1 MADFQIVEPEG
12 WNGQIVEPEGW
23 DGVIVE
29 PEAQSQTAPAAVPV
43 AAPRPNNHR
52 ILTDGTPIN
61 IDTGEADWDGFNNP
75 GGSASLGESLVGN
88 FKAAGN
94 DLVANVGGAI
104 QAAAEESLANPLGH
118 GGKEGWRRPLS
129 EDELQRKQEYWEPVK
144 ETGEQMH
151 RFSRELAED
160 NVPENQSTG
169 GKFAGDVVRAGVGS
183 LLPMIGAGIAT
194 GGSSVPLAFMG
205 SQVYGG
211 TYADARAAGR
221 SEDEANQDA
230 LFSTAA
236 ELITEKVPL
245 EYLLKP
251 GGRFLEAALK
261 GSVLEGAQE
270 GFVSVLQSMY
280 DAGALPENG
289 TFGDAVAALGES
301 DTWKEALYSAAV
313 GGVLGASVAGP
324 MGELQYQSDVGRYKA
339 ERGDLAQG
347 AIKPLPVDP
356 GGNGEVVRTPVEPIP
371 DETIDFIENEPVSS
385 PVVEAQAA
393 PVVDPAPE
401 SVVYPSAIPAQ
412 PKIIEADLPDK
423 DKPDD
428 ELDAQRAPAAPVE
441 IVEPEG
447 FDFGGEET
455 IVTDTGDSDVT
466 LIDPDQ
472 IQVDAKTFQFKSQ
485 TDDEGLSDQ
494 LRGTKQWDSTA
505 SGVSVVWENT
515 NGDQFIVDGHQR
527 LGLAKRLKAEGQ
539 SPKIRAFVLKEVD
552 GVSAG
557 EARKIGA
564 IKNLQEGGESTS
576 AIDVAKVM
584 RDGAAIDD
592 IADVVPP
599 NRSAFRDGK
608 GLAKL
613 GEHSFGLV
621 VNEEIDPGHA
631 AIVGDLIADH
641 QEQVAAITVLQRVSP
656 QNNDQARMVVEQT
669 VRAGFEKR
677 VGDSQGDMFGTES
690 MVDDL
695 VGERVKVLDS
705 TLKRLK
711 SMKRVFNSAVLNQ
724 AALES
729 AGNVIDAQSSKT
741 QVTDN
746 ARTIENIA
754 RLANTTGPISE
765 ALDAAARQVQ
775 SGVAVPVA
783 VNGFLEGISGSQGNS
798 QENNR
803 SREKSKGR
811 VEPPPEPV
819 SEPVSKQ
826 PQAPSSEGVSDSGE
840 SIPDK
845 SSVDSQA
852 HEAATSSENDLP
864 SPTESQIEAG
874 TYKKGHPVI
883 NGLQISIENPAG
895 SKRRPEWPTLKSH
908 YGYVKGVPA
917 RAPDKEH
924 VDVFVK
930 PGTEEGF
937 SGDVFVIDQFHANG
951 KFDEPKVMIGYAGEA
966 EAQSAYQEN
975 FTKDWKGGKPATR
988 LTMDEFKTQLLDAQ
1002 GFMEPIGKS
1011 RATPVKKP
1019 APTEKSAPVKTVTGT
1034 FSASDTAVK
1043 GHRQSASINGDTIT
1057 VASHAGRKK
1066 TSQFSFPLTE
1076 WQAAEKGPSANENF
1090 NRLELIRAKVK
1101 ENPVAA
1107 GDVTTDTPPSDSLD
1121 DRVIDSIISA
1131 IKKAGVRANKS
1142 VVNALAAVVE
1152 DQTDKGQD
1160 SPSTTNQEPS
1170 NAPTGKTTADGSV
1183 SDSLDPPSRPTLA
1196 GASADDV
1203 RADGGGG
1210 LAGAGTSQGGSIDPQ
1225 RPGGDAGLGDGIP
1238 DGLGDG
1244 EGTVSVSGAGSRDGG
1259 SRAGNE
1265 RDHEGDNGTSGTDAG
1280 NERAE
1285 LDAGYEITSETG
1297 LGAGGAKTRYKSNIA
1312 AIKIVKAATDEQR
1325 PATPEE
1331 KATLAKYS
1339 GWGSL
1344 SQAFPRPDGTTA
1356 KGWETQTTE
1365 LKETLTE
1372 SEYAAARRSTQD
1384 AHYTSET
1391 VVGAIYDA
1399 LIRFGVTG
1407 TTQILEPAMGT
1418 GNFVGLM
1425 PANLRSGAN
1434 VSGVELDVVTG
1445 GVAKLLYP
1453 KANIQTPKGFQ
1464 EVNFP
1469 SDMFDVVI
1477 GNPPFGDQKLFDVNH
1492 KDISKFSI
1500 HNFFFAKAIETT
1512 RPGGIVAMVVSRYLM
1527 DSQSSAARA
1536 WMSKRA
1542 HFLGAI
1548 RLPNTAFKSNAG
1560 TEVVTDIIFLQKLDE
1575 IRGGTDAWVNST
1587 GDGNGN
1593 SLNNYFKENPR
1604 NILGRNALTG
1614 SMYRDNEYTV
1624 EPTGELGP
1632 QLAEAVSRLP
1642 ENVYQPAGKTIEQA
1656 KGEEI
1661 AANEETKVFGFFVD
1675 SSGNIRTRLPDSY
1688 SGAKLSEKAEG
1699 LSERAVDRIKGMLRI
1714 TGALRKMIAME
1725 MDQGATDKALAK
1737 QRELLNVVY
1746 DTFVKKN
1753 GFLNEEGNRRAMTG
1767 DPEYPLLLS
1776 LEKDYVKKITPATA
1790 KKTGEQPKKATAAKG
1805 DIFTQRVIPATIS
1818 IESVD
1823 SPVDALAV
1831 SLNES
1836 GRVDIARMAALAS
1849 VTENE
1854 IITELGDLIYQDPV
1868 SGWVTAEEY
1877 LSGNV
1882 KRKLREAIAAG
1893 GEYRGNAAALEA
1905 VQPAPIDPVDIAVKL
1920 SAPWISNDVI
1930 EDFVDHLIEG
1940 TAEANFNAPIG
1951 RWEISITGANPAKN
1965 NGTWGAGGK
1974 SAADLIMALMKNKAI
1989 KITFKDADG
1998 NTHTD
2003 QEATDAATAKSLEI
2017 TEEFKAWIWEDGQRR
2032 AKLSKIYNDKHNT
2045 NVKSKHNGDHLTFP
2059 GMSSGIIPRKHQGDA
2074 VWRMIKDGVTLLDHV
2089 VGSGKTYTMASAA
2102 MEMRRMG
2109 VMKKPLF
2116 VVPNHLIEQWATEF
2130 YELYPAAKLLT
2141 ATKKDFTPK
2150 NRKQL
2155 LARIATGD
2163 WDSVIISH
2171 SAFGFISSDPSYEAA
2186 FFDRMVAEI
2195 EAGIASSKVEDKRT
2209 LSQLEKQKDRIK
2221 AKVQAAQDRLGKDD
2235 LLTFEQ
2241 LGVDGLFV
2249 DEAHEFKNLFYSTS
2263 RQRVAGLGDTNGS
2276 QKAMGMFLK
2285 IQSILERNSQRGV
2298 FLATGTPI
2306 SNSMAEMFTMQRYLD
2321 MENMRERGL
2330 AHFDAWA
2337 DTFGDAVP
2345 KWSLDSTGVKYKLQT
2360 RFNSFV
2366 NVPELMQLY
2375 SSFADTVS
2383 LSFLKSAFEAQGLRW
2398 PVPKIVGGV
2407 PQNIVVDRSLDQAV
2421 YMDEIVARASN
2432 MPSDPTQDN
2441 FLKLTSDAR
2450 KAGLDMRL
2458 VDPLAEDSPTSK
2470 VNEAVGRILE
2480 LNKAWA
2486 SDKGTQLVFIDLSTP
2501 KKALDKE
2508 RKKIIDLQDLA
2519 AAGDESAIRT
2529 LGKMSMDEILAV
2541 QSSFSVYDDLKQKLI
2556 AGGMSNNEVAFIHDA
2571 NTDKQR
2577 GDLFAKVKSGRVRVL
2592 IGSTAKMGAGMNVQE
2607 RLVGLHHLDA
2617 PWRPSDLE
2625 QREGRIIRQ
2634 GNKLY
2639 QRDPEGFYVEINRY
2653 ATEKT
2658 YDARMWQTIEGKAGF
2673 IEQVRNGETGRSMDD
2688 IVSEAAN
2695 AAEMKAAAS
2704 GNPLIL
2710 EQVELAQE
2718 IKTLQASQ
2726 KSANRSRHQMESR
2739 LTNLERDG
2747 GPAARGAKRIDAAQA
2762 LIKIRDENTP
2772 STGVRIDGTLYEKAK
2787 KAGSRIESIV
2797 ANAVANQLINQDGGT
2812 HDLFSYRGFDIEF
2825 DKSFLSGFEIS
2836 INHEGSPVGGMPS
2849 VYGGIDEFSGSGL
2862 ITRLNNQIDGLE
2874 EGVEVLKSDIKD
2886 AEKEIT
2892 QIKAEL
2898 KTKRKFTGEAELA
2911 EKRERMAEVLAE
2923 LSAEEEVDN
2932 ATIDTPLHS
2941 KGESVSTGITKEE
2954 AVSAI
2959 EVKAG
2964 KGTIDRLG
2972 DDIFIPNTRAE
2983 LEAGML
2989 DRGFSAE
2996 ELIFSDETQAGDPLD
3011 DSKGFYDPSTD
3022 TTYLLPFN
3030 MQSVDEAWPIF
3041 VHEVGTHYGLE
3052 RILGKSKYNSLIEDV
3067 EIMVRGGS
3075 PKILAAMRH
3084 VNLFEGLNLDSES
3097 RSFRADYAE
3106 KMMGDHRITQET
3118 IAYLAQH
3125 NVDMPLIKR
3134 IVAAVKVFLL
3144 KMGVKVRL
3152 AENDVVAIVI
3162 AAAKRAG
3169 TIARNKARDQ
3179 ASVDEVSGGIDET
3192 PGTAEYQSAVE
3203 KGLGMSKDSRMQRAV
3218 DMGAVTDLDSLYEQQ
3233 TIKQGRELVSEGD
3246 KKSAYTSGN
3255 TRSAGAVAASPQLL
3269 FHGTADDVSGFAPG
3283 HRNRKD
3289 AGWLGRGTYLTD
3301 RHELA
3306 NGYADLKRGDAAPNV
3321 MPLIAMLSN
3330 PYIATLEDKA
3340 RLSRSPIAE
3349 VDAFT
3354 NDLKEQGYD
3363 GVILAYR
3370 DVKEIVVF
3378 DPAKVRSVHAA
3389 FDPDQADSRNL
3400 LFSKPKRE
3408 YTPSQEA
3415 ARKRGGFGLRKT
3427 TKLKT
3432 RFDELKY
3439 RATNKLRQGMVD
3451 QYDSFR
3457 SILDD
3462 NRAWMMSHLSSSYN
3476 GALEAVLEIGSIALK
3491 EDVIT
3496 VDQSQ
3501 KSLEEVLAPLGE
3513 ELDDWLMW
3521 VAGNRSDRL
3530 ATEGRERLFRDADID
3545 ALKSLADGVM
3555 DDGRHRPLVYE
3566 TVRQDFE
3573 KLSQS
3578 INQVGVDTGLI
3589 NQEEAQAWADQG
3601 FYLPFY
3607 RMVEETGDARG
3618 PRSFG
3623 NGLVRQTAYKKLTGA
3638 DLQLDDLLTNLL
3650 MNWSHLLGASLKNQ
3664 SAVAALDTA
3673 VEIGLAEQVDENEK
3687 GKNSVFVRKN
3697 GREVWYNIADD
3708 QDGAL
3713 VFDSLVS
3720 LNQTP
3725 FNNLAMKGFRK
3736 FKRALTMGVTASPE
3750 FKLANLFRDTFQA
3763 IAVADMSTNIAKNLY
3778 QGFKATKKGHD
3789 TIAQMIAGGGA
3800 FGDSGYIH
3808 GADPD
3813 AVKLLIKKGISRDTI
3828 LTPRV
3833 LMNVWDK
3840 WQDVGARL
3848 ENVNRAANFEQ
3859 ALDDG
3864 KSLLEANFES
3874 RDHLDFSRTG
3884 TFAGIRFLAQVVP
3897 FLNARLQGL
3906 DKMGRAGMDK
3916 NQQSQ
3921 FAAVIT
3927 AYSAVSAM
3935 LYLYMKDDDDYKEA
3949 EEWER
3954 DSYHLFKLPGS
3965 DIMYRLPRPFE
3976 VGAIASMSERLVE
3989 QMVDDDVH
3997 GALFAERLGHTLRHT
4012 FAFDPTPQAVKPML
4026 EIYANKNAFTG
4037 RPIESRSMKNL
4048 SPAERKRVW
4057 TSQTAVKTSAV
4068 MDSVVWDD
4076 VVLSPVQ
4083 MEHLVRGYFGWLGTT
4098 ALAGSDY
4105 IIGSAMDLPVK
4116 PAKKITDYPI
4126 VKRFARQGQGRSS
4139 KYITTFYERLNE
4151 TTETFNDMK
4160 QARLD
4165 KDVDKQQSIYD
4176 DKAGVL
4182 RSRKRLSSVQRKL
4195 AKHRRQIA
4203 SVHRSRSMTA
4213 TEKRAEI
4220 DRLQAGMNAWAKV
4233 AVEDTNFNFQ

>member
-1 MADFQIVEPEG
+1 MADFQIVEPEGWNGQIVEPEG

-43 AAPRPNNHR
+43 AAPRPNSHR
-52 ILTDGTPIN
+52 ILPDGTPIS

-75 GGSASLGESLVGN
+75 GGTASVGESMAGN
-88 FKAAGN
+88 FKAVGN
-94 DLVANVGGAI
+94 DWVANVGGAI

-129 EDELQRKQEYWEPVK
+129 EDELQRKQEYWEGQR

-151 RFSRELAED
+151 RFSRELAEH

-183 LLPMIGAGIAT
+183 LLPMIGAGIVT
-194 GGSSVPLAFMG
+194 GGSAVPLAFMG

-211 TYADARAAGR
+211 KYADARAAGR
-221 SEDEANQDA
+221 SEAEANQDA
-230 LFSTAA
+230 LFSATA
-236 ELITEKVPL
+236 EIFTEKVPV

-289 TFGDAVAALGES
+289 TFGDALAAMKEWEP
-301 DTWKEALYSAAV
+301 WKEALYSAAV

-324 MGELQYQSDVGRYKA
+324 MGELQYQSDFSRYKA

-347 AIKPLPVDP
+347 AIKPLPVEP

-385 PVVEAQAA
+385 PVAE
-393 PVVDPAPE
+393 PALE

-428 ELDAQRAPAAPVE
+428 ELDAQPAQAAPVE

-447 FDFGGEET
+447 FDFGAKET
-455 IVTDTGDSDVT
+455 VVADTEDSDVT

-505 SGVSVVWENT
+505 SGVSVVWESV

-539 SPKIRAFVLKEVD
+539 SPKIRAFVLKEAD

-631 AIVGDLIADH
+631 AIVGDLITDH

-677 VGDSQGDMFGTES
+677 IGDSQGDMFGTES

-783 VNGFLEGISGSQGNS
+783 VNGFLEGISGSQGNG

-811 VEPPPEPV
+811 LEPPPEPV

-988 LTMDEFKTQLLDAQ
+988 LTMDDFKARLQDTK
-1002 GFMEPIGKS
+1002 GFMKPVGEPSVAKKRKNFSWDAVELSENYTVKELESWIHEIRDDPGNKNEPGGINIYNKE
-1011 RATPVKKP
+1011 ATRKLDKLSWAVHHIVKDGRGDSLTSKVEDEAAKQAEIQALDDKKKGLLSDVVAGVNKEQSEEEGLGDSDLITPDLKP
-1019 APTEKSAPVKTVTGT
+1019 SITDPEVTTKPPITGT
-1034 FSASDTAVK
+1034 FSASDISVK
-1043 GHRQSASINGDTIT
+1043 GHHQSASIKDGIIT
-1057 VASHAGRKK
+1057 VASHTGKK
-1066 TSQFSFPLTE
+1066 KPSLFSFPLAA
-1076 WQAAEKGPSANENF
+1076 WQAAESRGELVRANADN
-1090 NRLELIRAKVK
+1090 N
-1101 ENPVAA
+1101 
-1107 GDVTTDTPPSDSLD
+1107 SLPD
-1121 DRVIDSIISA
+1121 DIIASMVLA
-1131 IKKAGVRANKS
+1131 VEKAETRANKS
-1142 VVNALAAVVE
+1142 SANADKQSDDKKSVVLLPKKRVTNNASKLRKAAAQLNEKAIADMGQDRQENTRKRAAEASSARDKAANNKAIAETMMRVADAIDSGEVNYLDKVSSRTHFVQLNSYLNNARIDRQRAEKKSYSETQKERGAPYTEKDIEYAKLRKPGALGSMIRRPALKLRDRRGYKQLAQRILDRAGTRDDYIEFSTEPQIKDFREFVKALDKDEAGWAADENIKNYDRAIRIGATSTKELQAMLREYITYKQGAAKENPIKAKERSLIGQKIPGFFPTPPAVIDRMLAAADIPAGATVL
-1152 DQTDKGQD
+1152 
-1160 SPSTTNQEPS
+1160 EPS
-1170 NAPTGKTTADGSV
+1170 A
-1183 SDSLDPPSRPTLA
+1183 
-1196 GASADDV
+1196 
-1203 RADGGGG
+1203 
-1210 LAGAGTSQGGSIDPQ
+1210 
-1225 RPGGDAGLGDGIP
+1225 
-1238 DGLGDG
+1238 
-1244 EGTVSVSGAGSRDGG
+1244 
-1259 SRAGNE
+1259 
-1265 RDHEGDNGTSGTDAG
+1265 
-1280 NERAE
+1280 
-1285 LDAGYEITSETG
+1285 
-1297 LGAGGAKTRYKSNIA
+1297 
-1312 AIKIVKAATDEQR
+1312 
-1325 PATPEE
+1325 
-1331 KATLAKYS
+1331 
-1339 GWGSL
+1339 
-1344 SQAFPRPDGTTA
+1344 
-1356 KGWETQTTE
+1356 
-1365 LKETLTE
+1365 
-1372 SEYAAARRSTQD
+1372 
-1384 AHYTSET
+1384 
-1391 VVGAIYDA
+1391 
-1399 LIRFGVTG
+1399 
-1407 TTQILEPAMGT
+1407 GT
-1418 GNFVGLM
+1418 GNI
-1425 PANLRSGAN
+1425 AKAAKDAGAH
-1434 VSGVELDVVTG
+1434 VVTLE
-1445 GVAKLLYP
+1445 V
-1453 KANIQTPKGFQ
+1453 NQTLSEILEAKGF
-1464 EVNFP
+1464 
-1469 SDMFDVVI
+1469 DVAGRDFLAHEENYDHI
-1477 GNPPFGDQKLFDVNH
+1477 LMNPPFEKGADIDHVRHAYELLNPGGRIVAVMSEGPFYRSDNKATDFRDWLDAAGWSEKLPEGSFKGTKEVSQTGVSARMVVIDRPEIRLRSSAPAGVMFSRGGNFDSEIKASIQSTDEVFLNGVVRVGNTP
-1492 KDISKFSI
+1492 KVLLALGVKNLPLGISRATINKVHFDHGLVERVIGTLPTLISDPLMV
-1500 HNFFFAKAIETT
+1500 FDSAT
-1512 RPGGIVAMVVSRYLM
+1512 RPGTFVLVLDEVVRGSPLIVAFHPNKKLGRAEINFIASAYPKDNPRIMQRWVDDGLLRYRHTKKSQRWETTSRL
-1527 DSQSSAARA
+1527 
-1536 WMSKRA
+1536 
-1542 HFLGAI
+1542 
-1548 RLPNTAFKSNAG
+1548 RLPRVGPTKADSTGKVLTERDVVKSLNAG
-1560 TEVVTDIIFLQKLDE
+1560 LYSKDE
-1575 IRGGTDAWVNST
+1575 T
-1587 GDGNGN
+1587 GPG
-1593 SLNNYFKENPR
+1593 
-1604 NILGRNALTG
+1604 I
-1614 SMYRDNEYTV
+1614 
-1624 EPTGELGP
+1624 
-1632 QLAEAVSRLP
+1632 
-1642 ENVYQPAGKTIEQA
+1642 
-1656 KGEEI
+1656 
-1661 AANEETKVFGFFVD
+1661 
-1675 SSGNIRTRLPDSY
+1675 TR
-1688 SGAKLSEKAEG
+1688 E
-1699 LSERAVDRIKGMLRI
+1699 
-1714 TGALRKMIAME
+1714 
-1725 MDQGATDKALAK
+1725 
-1737 QRELLNVVY
+1737 
-1746 DTFVKKN
+1746 
-1753 GFLNEEGNRRAMTG
+1753 
-1767 DPEYPLLLS
+1767 
-1776 LEKDYVKKITPATA
+1776 
-1790 KKTGEQPKKATAAKG
+1790 
-1805 DIFTQRVIPATIS
+1805 
-1818 IESVD
+1818 
-1823 SPVDALAV
+1823 
-1831 SLNES
+1831 
-1836 GRVDIARMAALAS
+1836 
-1849 VTENE
+1849 
-1854 IITELGDLIYQDPV
+1854 
-1868 SGWVTAEEY
+1868 
-1877 LSGNV
+1877 
-1882 KRKLREAIAAG
+1882 EAIAA
-1893 GEYRGNAAALEA
+1893 
-1905 VQPAPIDPVDIAVKL
+1905 
-1920 SAPWISNDVI
+1920 
-1930 EDFVDHLIEG
+1930 
-1940 TAEANFNAPIG
+1940 
-1951 RWEISITGANPAKN
+1951 
-1965 NGTWGAGGK
+1965 
-1974 SAADLIMALMKNKAI
+1974 
-1989 KITFKDADG
+1989 
-1998 NTHTD
+1998 
-2003 QEATDAATAKSLEI
+2003 
-2017 TEEFKAWIWEDGQRR
+2017 
-2032 AKLSKIYNDKHNT
+2032 
-2045 NVKSKHNGDHLTFP
+2045 
-2059 GMSSGIIPRKHQGDA
+2059 
-2074 VWRMIKDGVTLLDHV
+2074 
-2089 VGSGKTYTMASAA
+2089 
-2102 MEMRRMG
+2102 
-2109 VMKKPLF
+2109 
-2116 VVPNHLIEQWATEF
+2116 
-2130 YELYPAAKLLT
+2130 
-2141 ATKKDFTPK
+2141 
-2150 NRKQL
+2150 
-2155 LARIATGD
+2155 
-2163 WDSVIISH
+2163 
-2171 SAFGFISSDPSYEAA
+2171 
-2186 FFDRMVAEI
+2186 I
-2195 EAGIASSKVEDKRT
+2195 EA
-2209 LSQLEKQKDRIK
+2209 
-2221 AKVQAAQDRLGKDD
+2221 
-2235 LLTFEQ
+2235 
-2241 LGVDGLFV
+2241 
-2249 DEAHEFKNLFYSTS
+2249 
-2263 RQRVAGLGDTNGS
+2263 
-2276 QKAMGMFLK
+2276 
-2285 IQSILERNSQRGV
+2285 
-2298 FLATGTPI
+2298 
-2306 SNSMAEMFTMQRYLD
+2306 
-2321 MENMRERGL
+2321 
-2330 AHFDAWA
+2330 
-2337 DTFGDAVP
+2337 
-2345 KWSLDSTGVKYKLQT
+2345 
-2360 RFNSFV
+2360 
-2366 NVPELMQLY
+2366 
-2375 SSFADTVS
+2375 
-2383 LSFLKSAFEAQGLRW
+2383 
-2398 PVPKIVGGV
+2398 
-2407 PQNIVVDRSLDQAV
+2407 
-2421 YMDEIVARASN
+2421 
-2432 MPSDPTQDN
+2432 
-2441 FLKLTSDAR
+2441 
-2450 KAGLDMRL
+2450 
-2458 VDPLAEDSPTSK
+2458 
-2470 VNEAVGRILE
+2470 
-2480 LNKAWA
+2480 
-2486 SDKGTQLVFIDLSTP
+2486 
-2501 KKALDKE
+2501 
-2508 RKKIIDLQDLA
+2508 
-2519 AAGDESAIRT
+2519 
-2529 LGKMSMDEILAV
+2529 
-2541 QSSFSVYDDLKQKLI
+2541 
-2556 AGGMSNNEVAFIHDA
+2556 
-2571 NTDKQR
+2571 
-2577 GDLFAKVKSGRVRVL
+2577 
-2592 IGSTAKMGAGMNVQE
+2592 
-2607 RLVGLHHLDA
+2607 
-2617 PWRPSDLE
+2617 
-2625 QREGRIIRQ
+2625 
-2634 GNKLY
+2634 
-2639 QRDPEGFYVEINRY
+2639 
-2653 ATEKT
+2653 
-2658 YDARMWQTIEGKAGF
+2658 
-2673 IEQVRNGETGRSMDD
+2673 
-2688 IVSEAAN
+2688 
-2695 AAEMKAAAS
+2695 
-2704 GNPLIL
+2704 
-2710 EQVELAQE
+2710 
-2718 IKTLQASQ
+2718 
-2726 KSANRSRHQMESR
+2726 
-2739 LTNLERDG
+2739 
-2747 GPAARGAKRIDAAQA
+2747 
-2762 LIKIRDENTP
+2762 
-2772 STGVRIDGTLYEKAK
+2772 
-2787 KAGSRIESIV
+2787 
-2797 ANAVANQLINQDGGT
+2797 
-2812 HDLFSYRGFDIEF
+2812 
-2825 DKSFLSGFEIS
+2825 
-2836 INHEGSPVGGMPS
+2836 
-2849 VYGGIDEFSGSGL
+2849 
-2862 ITRLNNQIDGLE
+2862 
-2874 EGVEVLKSDIKD
+2874 
-2886 AEKEIT
+2886 
-2892 QIKAEL
+2892 
-2898 KTKRKFTGEAELA
+2898 
-2911 EKRERMAEVLAE
+2911 
-2923 LSAEEEVDN
+2923 
-2932 ATIDTPLHS
+2932 
-2941 KGESVSTGITKEE
+2941 
-2954 AVSAI
+2954 
-2959 EVKAG
+2959 KAG
-2964 KGTIDRLG
+2964 KGAIDRLG
-2972 DDIFIPNTRAE
+2972 DDLFIPNTRAE

-3233 TIKQGRELVSEGD
+3233 AIKQGRERVSEGD
-3246 KKSAYTSGN
+3246 ESSADASGN

-3378 DPAKVRSVHAA
+3378 DPTKVRSVHAA
-3389 FDPDQADSRNL
+3389 FDPDQAGSRNL
-3400 LFSKPKRE
+3400 LFSKPSRK

-3415 ARKRGGFGLRKT
+3415 AIRQGGFGLRQSAKF
-3427 TKLKT
+3427 KT

-3457 SILDD
+3457 SILGD
-3462 NRAWMMSHLSSSYN
+3462 NRAWMMGHLSSSYN
-3476 GALEAVLEIGSIALK
+3476 GALEAVLEMGSIALK

-3884 TFAGIRFLAQVVP
+3884 TFIGIRFLAQVVP

-3916 NQQSQ
+3916 NQQAQ

-3935 LYLYMKDDDDYKEA
+3935 LYLAMKDDDDYKEA

-3997 GALFAERLGHTLRHT
+3997 GALFAERLGHTLKHT
-4012 FAFDPTPQAVKPML
+4012 FAFNPTPQAVKPML

-4037 RPIESRSMKNL
+4037 RPIESMSVKNL

-4098 ALAGSDY
+4098 ALAGSDS
-4105 IIGSAMDLPVK
+4105 IIESAMDLPVK

-4165 KDVDKQQSIYD
+4165 ADADKQQEIYD

-4195 AKHRRQIA
+4195 AKYRRQIA

-4213 TEKRAEI
+4213 TQKRAEI